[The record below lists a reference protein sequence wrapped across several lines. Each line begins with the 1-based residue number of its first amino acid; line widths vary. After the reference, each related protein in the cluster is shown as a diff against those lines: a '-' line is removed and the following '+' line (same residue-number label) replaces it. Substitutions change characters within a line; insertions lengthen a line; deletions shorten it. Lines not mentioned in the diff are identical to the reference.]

1 MAEVIKGEEVK
12 DLLKANLEEIEKVLN
27 TKTVVGEPT
36 IIGDTTLIPLIS
48 VGFFVGAGGGAG
60 TEPKKGGGTGGIGT
74 GGHAG
79 IKPVGIIIIDKSGIR
94 VESVK
99 GGLASAIEKGVEKFA
114 ETIPEV
120 VERWRG
126 ESKEKGK

>member
-1 MAEVIKGEEVK
+1 MVEAIKGEEVK
-12 DLLKANLEEIEKVLN
+12 GLLKANLEEIEKVLN

-48 VGFFVGAGGGAG
+48 VGFFVGAGSAAG

-79 IKPVGIIIIDKSGIR
+79 IKPVGMVIIDKSGVR
-94 VESVK
+94 VESIK
-99 GGLASAIEKGVEKFA
+99 GGLASAL
-114 ETIPEV
+114 
-120 VERWRG
+120 
-126 ESKEKGK
+126 

>member
-12 DLLKANLEEIEKVLN
+12 DLLKANLEEIEKVLT

-48 VGFFVGAGGGAG
+48 VGFFVGAGGGGG

-74 GGHAG
+74 GGQAG
-79 IKPVGIIIIDKSGIR
+79 IKPVGMVIIDKSGVR
-94 VESVK
+94 VESIK
-99 GGLASAIEKGVEKFA
+99 GGLASALEKFA
-114 ETIPEV
+114 ETIPQV
-120 VERWRG
+120 VERWRVQR
-126 ESKEKGK
+126 KEEGK

>member
-1 MAEVIKGEEVK
+1 MAEVIKADEVK

-48 VGFFVGAGGGAG
+48 VGFFVGAGSAAG

-79 IKPVGIIIIDKSGIR
+79 IKPVGMVIIDKSGVR
-94 VESVK
+94 VESIK
-99 GGLASAIEKGVEKFA
+99 GGLASALEKFA
-114 ETIPEV
+114 ETIPQV
-120 VERWRG
+120 VEQWRVQR
-126 ESKEKGK
+126 KEEGK